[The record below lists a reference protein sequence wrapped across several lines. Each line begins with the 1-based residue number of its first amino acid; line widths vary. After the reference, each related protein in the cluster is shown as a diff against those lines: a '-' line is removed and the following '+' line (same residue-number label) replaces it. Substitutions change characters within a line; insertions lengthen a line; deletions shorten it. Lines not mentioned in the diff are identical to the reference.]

1 MNLDKLNARNAYAVT
16 PDDNNNLPIAAF
28 CLWVGGAGNIKL
40 TTVGGQ
46 TVTFSGIPAGTVL
59 NVQTVKIFQTGGT
72 TATLIVALS

>member
-16 PDDNNNLPIAAF
+16 PDDNNNMPNAGYCFWI
-28 CLWVGGAGNIKL
+28 GGAGNLKV

-59 NVQTVKIFQTGGT
+59 NIQAVKVFSTGT
-72 TATLIVALS
+72 TASLILALT